1 MFNPVFDA
9 EYPNQIIK
17 PAAKLKILSINA
29 QRQHGYLL
37 IWGYVVNKSDQDL
50 NHVVAV
56 AECFSSSGTLI
67 KKSDMLVDDM
77 TTKPK
82 QVSSFSIAVDDTP
95 DIKDVKISFKHF
107 LAEKIEVDGY
117 TTLRLA

>member
-9 EYPNQIIK
+9 EYPNRIIK

-29 QRQHGYLL
+29 ERQHGYLL
-37 IWGYVVNKSDQDL
+37 IQGYVVNKSDRDL

-56 AECFSSSGTLI
+56 AECFSSSGNLI
-67 KKSDMLVDDM
+67 TKSDMLVDDM
-77 TTKPK
+77 TTRPK

-107 LAEKIEVDGY
+107 LAEKIEADGC
-117 TTLRLA
+117 TTLRLT

>member
-9 EYPNQIIK
+9 EYPNRIIK

-37 IWGYVVNKSDQDL
+37 IQGYVVNKSDQDL

-67 KKSDMLVDDM
+67 TKSDMLVDDM

-95 DIKDVKISFKHF
+95 DIKDVEISFKHF
-107 LAEKIEVDGY
+107 LAEKIEVDGC
-117 TTLRLA
+117 TTLRLT